1 MRASILALV
10 SALAVTGLS
19 ATGLSLSGTA
29 AYAQGAGTSQPSG
42 GNVESAG
49 QFRNIAPTGV
59 TKPPGAA
66 AAADTPLKPAERR
79 KQRKTEGSGIKGICI
94 GCN

>member
-1 MRASILALV
+1 MRASILALAAV
-10 SALAVTGLS
+10 LAVIGGPALS
-19 ATGLSLSGTA
+19 
-29 AYAQGAGTSQPSG
+29 QGAG
-42 GNVESAG
+42 GNTESAG

-66 AAADTPLKPAERR
+66 AAPDAPLKPKDRR
-79 KQRKTEGSGIKGICI
+79 KKRRDGDSGIKGICI

>member
-1 MRASILALV
+1 MRASILAFV
-10 SALAVTGLS
+10 SGLAMTGLS
-19 ATGLSLSGTA
+19 AAGFAMIGTPA
-29 AYAQGAGTSQPSG
+29 IAQGAGTSQSSG
-42 GNVESAG
+42 GNIDSAG
-49 QFRNIAPTGV
+49 QFRNITSTGV

-66 AAADTPLKPAERR
+66 AAPDTQMKPEDRR